1 MKKAFAF
8 NYVIYGIVYLAIFI
22 FVGVFNLA
30 FAQWNMAAL
39 QSANYWFQ
47 TLSTS
52 LTYIVSY
59 QVAVNLSADI
69 YTQTYPQY
77 VSTQEE
83 VEKTVKTSLG
93 PDFRTFITDYNF
105 RSKRSI
111 WETKI
116 SNKLTKLQNHTR
128 QRVFDEMRLKPKE
141 EWSTLTNTYLRKKA
155 ALEEQLTDE
164 WILKNLPYIKLT
176 YPQISQHE
184 VATGEIKP
192 YNKSKVIDNNV
203 ATYGLLKKVLILL
216 GTIAINA
223 IFTAMIL
230 TGSPFTAAVAIQL
243 IFQILI
249 IAINIVSGFFT
260 GVEAFKKKRLNSL
273 YKRREIL
280 IEYLSVKAKPQS
292 TVDKPPQ
299 QI

>member
-1 MKKAFAF
+1 MKRAFTF
-8 NYVIYGIVYLAIFI
+8 NYVIYGVVYLAIFV

-30 FAQWNMAAL
+30 FAQWDMTAL
-39 QSANYWFQ
+39 QSADYWFK

-52 LTYIVSY
+52 LTYVVSY

-77 VSTQEE
+77 VSTLEE
-83 VEKTVKTSLG
+83 VERTVKTSLG

-105 RSKRSI
+105 RSKRSM

-116 SNKLTKLQNHTR
+116 SNKLTKLQKRTK
-128 QRVFDEMRLKPKE
+128 QRVFDQMRLKPE
-141 EWSTLTNTYLRKKA
+141 DEWGKATHTYLRKKS

-164 WILKNLPYIKLT
+164 WIIKNLPYVKLT
-176 YPQISQHE
+176 YPQISQQE

-192 YNKSKVIDNNV
+192 PNKSKIIDSNV

-216 GTIAINA
+216 GTITINA

-230 TGSPFTAAVAIQL
+230 TGSPFDAAVAIQL
-243 IFQILI
+243 IFQLLI
-249 IAINIVSGFFT
+249 IAVNIVSGFFT

-280 IEYLSVKAKPQS
+280 IEYLSVKAKPLQ
-292 TVDKPPQ
+292 
-299 QI
+299 